1 MDLNDMRKKFR
12 EKKAQEEVSST
23 SPNVEENGHTAQ
35 FEEDKNSTPTKSG
48 DSSTV
53 SLSEISYDYEKG
65 ANKVTFSCSRLD
77 NTCDETTGL
86 LSLCC
91 WISEK
96 TRENG
101 NWQNDNYAFVNS
113 IDLGVLEKG
122 HEFSDINR
130 TFDIPDNLLNA
141 INDMNKEEVE
151 WHFIFTINELHE
163 DGNNYIIHTINGPN
177 ENEGIKLPIS
187 DDSITI
193 VRDKDENT
201 FAYIDGEEFTGTL
214 CSSNERFEIEFKKSV
229 ATFLWC
235 YHKNGFLA
243 VAGNLDDD
251 STPVYFDNQDNEINE
266 DVFEKKYGQEF
277 EEIIASG
284 FAELESRIKN
294 NTSPNN
300 STSYSGDSSVFS
312 RVKAIVVDKLRV
324 EPYEVVESASF
335 MNDLGAD
342 SLDAVELIM
351 EFEKEFGINIPDE
364 KAERIRTVGDAV
376 RLLEKNI

>member
-1 MDLNDMRKKFR
+1 MRKKFR
-12 EKKAQEEVSST
+12 EKKAQERVIST
-23 SPNVEENGHTAQ
+23 SPNIEETAHVAQ

-53 SLSEISYDYEKG
+53 SLSEISYAYEKG

-77 NTCDETTGL
+77 NTCDDTTGL

-96 TRENG
+96 TRENN

-113 IDLGVLEKG
+113 IDLGALKKG
-122 HEFSDINR
+122 YGFPDINR
-130 TFDIPDNLLNA
+130 TFEIPNNLLKV
-141 INDMNKEEVE
+141 INDMNKDEEE

-163 DGNNYIIHTINGPN
+163 DGNNYIIHTINGQN

-193 VRDKDENT
+193 VRDQDEKT
-201 FAYIDGEEFTGTL
+201 FAYIDGEEFSGTL

-229 ATFLWC
+229 ATYLWC

-243 VAGNLDDD
+243 VGGNLDND
-251 STPVYFDNQDNEINE
+251 STPVYFDDQDNEINE

-277 EEIIASG
+277 EDIMAAG
-284 FAELESRIKN
+284 FAELESRIEN
-294 NTSPNN
+294 NTTLNN
-300 STSYSGDSSVFS
+300 TTSYYSDSYVFS
-312 RVKAIVVDKLRV
+312 RVKAIVIDQLGV

-351 EFEKEFGINIPDE
+351 EFEKEFGITITDEEAEKIATIGDVVAYIEANI
-364 KAERIRTVGDAV
+364 
-376 RLLEKNI
+376 